1 MSSTPSSRLSS
12 VAPADGHAHAPDDC
26 DDGHGLIRIRG
37 ARQHNLKG
45 VDLDIRT
52 GELTVVTGPSGSGKS
67 SLVFDTLF
75 AEGQRRYVET
85 FSAYARQFLDRM
97 DKPAVDR
104 VDGVPPAIAIDQTNP
119 VRSSRSTVGTM
130 TELNDHLK
138 LLFAR
143 GAHLFDRVTAQPVQ
157 QDSADSI
164 FVELQH
170 RVVSATVGG
179 VEPRLVVTFPVVLPA
194 DASAQDVETWL
205 AASGYTRVQAE
216 RVVPVDELGSS
227 HEPAKPAKTVKKT
240 AAKKSIDTSVE
251 GQKSIKIIDVVADR
265 FRLGNVEHARAMEAL
280 EVCLRRGHGRVRV
293 YALPVEGDTPA
304 DASAATAEP
313 LVWAFSASLHC
324 PESGLRYAAPTPSL
338 FSFNSAL
345 GACDAC
351 RGFGRVI
358 GVDYGLVIPNDKL
371 TLRAG
376 AIKPMQT
383 PAWKECQDD
392 LMRHAEAAGI
402 PRDTPWNKLTPEQQH
417 WVKAGSPLWNGKW
430 NQQWY
435 GVDRFFEY
443 LETKAYKMH
452 IRVLLSKYRSYTE
465 CPSCHGARLKTESL
479 LWRMGTKEQADAV
492 LPPHLRFM
500 PAGVQWSREQL
511 EALPGLG
518 LHDLMQLP
526 IARLRSFF
534 EALQAS
540 LGDVSSRAVPS
551 SGEGSSLAAPPRG
564 EPPSAYCEQKL
575 SGGSPHARADL
586 AGVASESQ
594 TDNAPQAGVFES
606 ESGSGAPTRSAAV
619 GVGASERGGLGL
631 GRFGER
637 SEYEA
642 QAQPATS
649 PDPAATAA
657 NYASPS
663 EAKSP
668 TKPTGEARALDLL
681 FDEINTRL
689 KYLCDVGLHYLTL
702 DRQSRT
708 LSGGEVQR
716 INLTTALGTSLVNT
730 LFVLDEP
737 SIGLHPRDMD
747 RINQAMRRLVTAGNT
762 LVVVEHDPAVML
774 AADRLIDMG
783 PGPGERG
790 GQIVF
795 DGTPESIRHAD
806 TLTGAY
812 LGGRKQVGFG
822 FKRMVAEST
831 PRLILE
837 GAREHNLQNVS
848 VDFPLG
854 RMVCVTGVSGSG
866 KSTLIQDILAPALL
880 RHFGKTTDAPGAHD
894 RLLGAD
900 MLADV
905 VFVDQSPIG
914 KTARSNPVSYVGA
927 WDAIRTLFA
936 LAPLAQQRGYTG
948 SKFSFNSGDGRCP
961 TCGGSGFEHVEMQF
975 LSDVYLRC
983 PDCDGQRYRPEVLE
997 VRIERARLVPA
1008 AKSVGMAASSSASH
1022 PGDVAGATAS
1032 GVAQAHEMVSMNVAD
1047 VLNLTVSEA
1056 AQLFSGDREVIR
1068 VLQPIV
1074 DVGLEYVKLGQPVPT
1089 LSGGEA
1095 QRLKLAGFLAEAAK
1109 SSTASRQSVAK
1120 KGTLFLFDEPTTGL
1134 HFDDI
1139 AKLMRALR
1147 RLLDAGHSLVI
1158 IEHNLDVIRASDWLI
1173 DLGPEGG
1180 EGGGQVVAQG
1190 TPEEVRLH
1198 PTSHTAKALRDYAL
1212 AFDGEHAVH
1221 EVREG
1226 SVASYLSTAAPVAA
1240 QQHNSIRIVNAREH
1254 NLKGLSVDIPRGQF
1268 NVISG
1273 VSGSGKSTLAFDIL
1287 FNEGQRRYLE
1297 SLNAYARS
1305 IVQPAGRPEVD
1316 AVYGIPPTVAIEQR
1330 LSRGGRK
1337 STVGT
1342 TTEVWHYLRLL
1353 YVKLGTQHCVHDGA
1367 AVKPQSPDSMVAQI
1381 MRTRRGQHIGLLSP
1395 LVVGRKGVYTE
1406 LADWARP
1413 RGHTHLRVDGE
1424 FLPTSGFPRIDRF
1437 KEHTIELPVAD
1448 VVVGPDTEAFL
1459 RQQLTLALQHG
1470 KGVVHVLGPLNGL
1483 AEVFAAHAAGTLTGS
1498 VAGASGAADPSAAGA
1513 GTTRVGPGLGLGG
1526 GIGQIEVFST
1536 HRACPV
1542 CSTSYPEL
1550 DPRLFS
1556 YNSKHGWCPDC
1567 VGTGVNLSLD
1577 QRKALDDSVRDDDN
1591 KGREQSFA
1599 EHEVEDLSHEACPA
1613 CHGTRL
1619 NPQARAVKFAGVGI
1633 ADVAALSVKD
1643 VQAWVESLASVGA
1656 SLAVPGV
1663 VAPEVPP
1670 AGGMPPSAYCEQKL
1684 SGGTPPADG
1693 LVGGGASA
1701 DVDLGGTNNFSMSV
1715 RETDIARD
1723 LIPEILG
1730 RLSFLQQV
1738 GLGYLTLDRG
1748 APTLSGG
1755 EAQRIRLAAQLG
1767 SNLQGVCY
1775 VLDEPTIGLHARDN
1789 QILLGALDQLRQHGN
1804 TLVVVEHDEDT
1815 IRRADHIIDIGP
1827 SAGKRGG
1834 RVVAQGTVADLA
1846 ACEESQTGR
1855 YLLHAMKHPLQARRA
1870 VEGIFVLNSDGG
1882 GPEAATRDNALPCLN
1897 VRGASLHNLHN
1908 VDLTV
1913 PLKRLVVVTGVSGS
1927 GKSTLARDV
1936 LLTNVA
1942 AAVTQRSTKVG
1953 RDSME
1958 AGHYP
1963 AWVGCKNVSG
1973 FETVDRVLEV
1983 DQTPIGKT
1991 PRSCPATYIGFWDTI
2006 RKLFADTLEARARG
2020 YGPGRFSFNTGEGRC
2035 PVCEGQGVRTIE
2047 MSFLPDVKV
2056 PCESCHG
2063 ARFNP
2068 ETLAVT
2074 WKGKSIGDVLQM
2086 EVDEAVGF
2094 FATMPSIAHP
2104 LQLLKDVGLGYLT
2117 LGQPSPTLSGGEA
2130 QRIKLVTELSKVRD
2144 DITRRGQKAPHT
2156 LYVLDEPTVGLHMAD
2171 VEKLIRVL
2179 HRLVDGGHSVVVIE
2193 HDLDVMAEADWIIDL
2208 GPEGGAEGGRIV
2220 AAAPPEAVVALGTHT
2235 GKALGPVLARG

>member
-1 MSSTPSSRLSS
+1 MSSTPFSRLSS
-12 VAPADGHAHAPDDC
+12 VAPADGNAHAPDDC

-164 FVELQH
+164 FAELQH
-170 RVVSATVGG
+170 RVASATVGG

-227 HEPAKPAKTVKKT
+227 HEPAKPAKAVKKT
-240 AAKKSIDTSVE
+240 AAKKSIDTIGE

-280 EVCLRRGHGRVRV
+280 EVCLRRGHGQVRV

-304 DASAATAEP
+304 DAGAATAEP

-402 PRDTPWNKLTPEQQH
+402 PRDTAWNKLTPEQQH

-479 LWRMGTKEQADAV
+479 LWRMGTKAQADAV

-564 EPPSAYCEQKL
+564 GPPSAYCEQKL
-575 SGGSPHARADL
+575 SGGSPHDRADL

-606 ESGSGAPTRSAAV
+606 VSGSGAPTRSAAV
-619 GVGASERGGLGL
+619 GVGAGERGGLGL

-642 QAQPATS
+642 QALPATS
-649 PDPAATAA
+649 PDPAATAT
-657 NYASPS
+657 NHASPS

-790 GQIVF
+790 GHIVF
-795 DGTPESIRHAD
+795 DGTPDGIRHAD

-900 MLADV
+900 LLADV

-997 VRIERARLVPA
+997 VRIERARLL
-1008 AKSVGMAASSSASH
+1008 
-1022 PGDVAGATAS
+1022 PGADGTAT
-1032 GVAQAHEMVSMNVAD
+1032 AHEMVSMNVAD

-1056 AQLFSGDREVIR
+1056 AQLFSGDRDVIR
-1068 VLQPIV
+1068 SLQPIV

-1109 SSTASRQSVAK
+1109 SGSKATASRQAVAK

-1180 EGGGQVVAQG
+1180 EGGGCVVAQG

-1226 SVASYLSTAAPVAA
+1226 SVASYLSTAVPVAA
-1240 QQHNSIRIVNAREH
+1240 LQHTSIRIVNAREH

-1367 AVKPQSPDSMVAQI
+1367 AVKPQSPDSMVAHI

-1424 FLPTSGFPRIDRF
+1424 FLPTAGFPRIDRF

-1448 VVVGPDTEAFL
+1448 LVVGPDTEAFL

-1483 AEVFAAHAAGTLTGS
+1483 AEVFAAHAAGALSGRS
-1498 VAGASGAADPSAAGA
+1498 AGASGASGAAGSAAVAAGSGA
-1513 GTTRVGPGLGLGG
+1513 ARVVLGLGLGG

-1567 VGTGVNLSLD
+1567 VGTGVNLSRD

-1599 EHEVEDLSHEACPA
+1599 EPEVEDLSHEACPA

-1643 VQAWVESLASVGA
+1643 VRAWVDSLASVGA
-1656 SLAVPGV
+1656 SLAAPGV
-1663 VAPEVPP
+1663 VAPEGPS

-1701 DVDLGGTNNFSMSV
+1701 DVDLGGTNNFSMSA

-1870 VEGIFVLNSDGG
+1870 VEGIFVLNSDG
-1882 GPEAATRDNALPCLN
+1882 
-1897 VRGASLHNLHN
+1897 S
-1908 VDLTV
+1908 
-1913 PLKRLVVVTGVSGS
+1913 
-1927 GKSTLARDV
+1927 
-1936 LLTNVA
+1936 
-1942 AAVTQRSTKVG
+1942 
-1953 RDSME
+1953 
-1958 AGHYP
+1958 
-1963 AWVGCKNVSG
+1963 
-1973 FETVDRVLEV
+1973 
-1983 DQTPIGKT
+1983 
-1991 PRSCPATYIGFWDTI
+1991 
-2006 RKLFADTLEARARG
+2006 RA
-2020 YGPGRFSFNTGEGRC
+2020 
-2035 PVCEGQGVRTIE
+2035 
-2047 MSFLPDVKV
+2047 
-2056 PCESCHG
+2056 
-2063 ARFNP
+2063 
-2068 ETLAVT
+2068 
-2074 WKGKSIGDVLQM
+2074 
-2086 EVDEAVGF
+2086 
-2094 FATMPSIAHP
+2094 
-2104 LQLLKDVGLGYLT
+2104 
-2117 LGQPSPTLSGGEA
+2117 
-2130 QRIKLVTELSKVRD
+2130 
-2144 DITRRGQKAPHT
+2144 
-2156 LYVLDEPTVGLHMAD
+2156 
-2171 VEKLIRVL
+2171 
-2179 HRLVDGGHSVVVIE
+2179 
-2193 HDLDVMAEADWIIDL
+2193 
-2208 GPEGGAEGGRIV
+2208 
-2220 AAAPPEAVVALGTHT
+2220 
-2235 GKALGPVLARG
+2235 